1 MPNITFKE
9 AQEIAIAEARRLN
22 AEGGTQKW
30 KTVSM
35 SDNGKWFADECEPNK
50 MKPDFIMGFQR
61 SPYGFDTILEN
72 VPKCDCE
79 RDAWE
84 NSVASVIPKKTKMK
98 VVISFELPD
107 GIVNAGLSNARYDA
121 EKAFM
126 KSIIKQVET
135 KMHVPSLMVQGD
147 RGITLTHEGA
157 KIGTIKI
164 KEIENEQ

>member
-35 SDNGKWFADECEPNK
+35 SDNGKWFADECEPNE

-84 NSVASVIPKKTKMK
+84 NSVASVNKIVGELKAIDDSHFTVAEFKKYLMK
-98 VVISFELPD
+98 QDSMGDALYELSP
-107 GIVNAGLSNARYDA
+107 L
-121 EKAFM
+121 
-126 KSIIKQVET
+126 
-135 KMHVPSLMVQGD
+135 
-147 RGITLTHEGA
+147 
-157 KIGTIKI
+157 KI
-164 KEIENEQ
+164 KLAQHNWCKDCKQNQRCEKQYDQSLLQGNALACLNYNGK

>member
-84 NSVASVIPKKTKMK
+84 NSVASVIP
-98 VVISFELPD
+98 E
-107 GIVNAGLSNARYDA
+107 
-121 EKAFM
+121 
-126 KSIIKQVET
+126 ET
-135 KMHVPSLMVQGD
+135 KIKLAQHNWCKDCKQNQHCEKQYDQSLLQGNALACPNYN
-147 RGITLTHEGA
+147 G
-157 KIGTIKI
+157 K
-164 KEIENEQ
+164 